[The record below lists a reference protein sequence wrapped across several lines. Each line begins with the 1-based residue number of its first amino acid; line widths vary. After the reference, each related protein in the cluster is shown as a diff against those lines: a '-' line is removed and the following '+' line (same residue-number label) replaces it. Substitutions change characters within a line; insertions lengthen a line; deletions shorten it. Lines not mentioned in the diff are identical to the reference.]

1 MARKLR
7 TALIATAMAVIPAG
21 AIIGVAGVSSAAGTA
36 AKPAAASFST
46 HFAAP
51 YLQIDSSD
59 AGDMSSDM
67 KASGNK
73 FYTLAFLIPKGSCTA
88 QWEDGGDSVGA
99 FTSQINS
106 LKSAGGNVIISFGGE
121 AGGEPAE
128 KCTSVSSLE
137 AEYANV
143 VKTYGV
149 TRLDF
154 DIEGDFLNNTAANS
168 RRDQALAML
177 QKSNPAVQVDYTL
190 PVDPTGLESNATSL
204 LKDAVSKGVK
214 VSTVNIMTMDFGDG
228 QNALKDAESAANAT
242 HGQLGKIFTGMSSS
256 KLWNLIGLTPIAGRN
271 DDNENF
277 TQGNAS
283 TLESFAKSKGVGVL
297 AFWEV
302 DQFDKPLKFAY
313 TKVFTKIT
321 G

>member
-7 TALIATAMAVIPAG
+7 TTLLAAGMALVPAAALVAMT
-21 AIIGVAGVSSAAGTA
+21 GVSSAAVT
-36 AKPAAASFST
+36 PAASSFPT
-46 HFAAP
+46 HYAAP
-51 YLQIDSSD
+51 YLQIASSD
-59 AGDMSSDM
+59 AGDMAADM

-88 QWEDGGDSVGA
+88 QWEDNNDAVGA

-106 LKSAGGNVIISFGGE
+106 LKSAGGNVLISFGG
-121 AGGEPAE
+121 ASGGEPAE

-154 DIEGDFLNNTAANS
+154 DIEGSDLNNTTANA
-168 RRDQALAML
+168 RRDQALAAL
-177 QKSNPAVQVDYTL
+177 QKANPAVQVDYTL
-190 PVDPTGLESNATSL
+190 PVAPNGLESN
-204 LKDAVSKGVK
+204 
-214 VSTVNIMTMDFGDG
+214 G
-228 QNALKDAESAANAT
+228 QNVLKDAESGANAT
-242 HGQLGKIFTGMSSS
+242 HTQLGKIFTGLSSTQ
-256 KLWNLIGLTPIAGRN
+256 LWNMIGLTPIAGQN
-271 DDNENF
+271 DDNEF
-277 TQGNAS
+277 FSQANAA
-283 TLESFAKSKGVGVL
+283 TLESFAKSNGVGEL
-297 AFWEV
+297 SFWEV
-302 DQFDKPLKFAY
+302 DGFDKSLGYAY